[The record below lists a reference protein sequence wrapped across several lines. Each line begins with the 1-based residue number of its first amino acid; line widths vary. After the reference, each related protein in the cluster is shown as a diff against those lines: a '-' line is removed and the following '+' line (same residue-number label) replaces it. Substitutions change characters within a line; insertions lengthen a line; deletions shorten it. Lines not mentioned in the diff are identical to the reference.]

1 MRLDEVGGRS
11 KAKLLHKASFGAS
24 SILRLVSLK
33 STLGVVT
40 FATGAYVEDA
50 AATKARAAIFSSSP
64 AADIIMVC
72 SEKTAKLL

>member
-1 MRLDEVGGRS
+1 MRLDEVGGWS
-11 KAKLLHKASFGAS
+11 KVESLHNVSVGAS
-24 SILRLVSLK
+24 SILRLVSLE

-64 AADIIMVC
+64 AVDIIMVC
-72 SEKTAKLL
+72 LEKTAKLL